1 MGDGAMF
8 QERGS
13 RMNGYRPSIVNHALC
28 ETSQIRDG
36 TDSAKARYYE
46 LLRATE
52 ARQLA
57 AGFGRNDQRRLSRI
71 LSGLGD
77 VLIAFSGKLKEK
89 RAAKAGVPA

>member
-1 MGDGAMF
+1 M
-8 QERGS
+8 
-13 RMNGYRPSIVNHALC
+13 VNHALC
-28 ETSQIRDG
+28 ETSQIHDG

-52 ARQLA
+52 ARQLD

-71 LSGLGD
+71 LSGFGD

-89 RAAKAGVPA
+89 TAAKVGVPA